1 MCKRPMV
8 LNLRPQL
15 NRDSNDVRPLSIK
28 YAYTIVETTVDE
40 KRATDTLLLYHSTN
54 NTVHSKAQYVDVVAS
69 HCPEHEANVSFVKAK
84 RDRKLL
90 YFEEDTA
97 VTALLPRTL
106 HIICRFLIKHS
117 FDSTKI
123 QYTCVLDHRR

>member
-1 MCKRPMV
+1 MRREPLILYCTTA
-8 LNLRPQL
+8 LLHT
-15 NRDSNDVRPLSIK
+15 LSIN
-28 YAYTIVETTVDE
+28 YNHHHH
-40 KRATDTLLLYHSTN
+40 LLYHSTN

-69 HCPEHEANVSFVKAK
+69 HCQQHEANVFFVKAK

-106 HIICRFLIKHS
+106 HIICRFSIKHS
-117 FDSTKI
+117 FVSTKI
-123 QYTCVLDHRR
+123 QYTCVLEHRR